1 MGVGTLYHCKKYHML
16 RLQGS
21 YGAECD
27 LCEREI
33 KDEDS
38 W

>member
-1 MGVGTLYHCKKYHML
+1 MDVGTLYHCKKFHML
-16 RLQGS
+16 GLQGS
-21 YGAECD
+21 DVVECD